1 MEKCKLK
8 WKMDLQSMVQG
19 YLAGAR
25 KKKWKLPFEGLGYTR

>member
-19 YLAGAR
+19 YEYLAGGGEEKEMETA
-25 KKKWKLPFEGLGYTR
+25 F